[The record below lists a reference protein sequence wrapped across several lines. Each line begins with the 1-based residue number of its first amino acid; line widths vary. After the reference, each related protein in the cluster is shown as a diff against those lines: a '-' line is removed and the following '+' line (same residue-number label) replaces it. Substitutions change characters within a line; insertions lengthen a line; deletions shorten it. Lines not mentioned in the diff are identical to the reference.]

1 MTDVLLT
8 VAVCVTQLALGYMG
22 VHVALKPPLPRHH
35 KHWITAFVPVRSF
48 RAQLKCFW

>member
-22 VHVALKPPLPRHH
+22 VHVALKPRCLG
-35 KHWITAFVPVRSF
+35 TTNTG
-48 RAQLKCFW
+48 